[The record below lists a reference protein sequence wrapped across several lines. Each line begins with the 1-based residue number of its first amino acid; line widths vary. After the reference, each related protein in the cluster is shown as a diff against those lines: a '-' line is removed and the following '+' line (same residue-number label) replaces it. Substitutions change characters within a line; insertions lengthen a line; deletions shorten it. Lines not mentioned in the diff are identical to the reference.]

1 MRQTGAANDAV
12 TRHLLEAI
20 ERVRDDVAKVE
31 FWADAVAGF
40 SRPVPDYEADGAS
53 VWLPAEQAHTLNSK
67 LRASRPGRG
76 TSGNKNGKTS
86 PSKRRASLRDKPRR

>member
-40 SRPVPDYEADGAS
+40 SKPVPEYEADSAS
-53 VWLPAEQAHTLNSK
+53 VWLPAEQAQTLHSK
-67 LRASRPGRG
+67 RRTSRAGRA
-76 TSGNKNGKTS
+76 SGNKNGTSS
-86 PSKRRASLRDKPRR
+86 PSKRRASVRDKPRR